1 MNFPQRLINDLEINL
16 PDPSDIF
23 TKRKMEIEEQKSRVV
38 QAVVGTGLFPTSKIY
53 EQFYEMTP
61 TEIDMIKKDLD
72 TERQEQNMTA
82 MAQQGGQPGAMTP
95 GTVGPAGQAPLP
107 PAKPAANMATQE
119 ELESYFNKKYKD
131 KPEIMSLMESYL
143 DRNQE

>member
-1 MNFPQRLINDLEINL
+1 
-16 PDPSDIF
+16 
-23 TKRKMEIEEQKSRVV
+23 MEIEEQKSRVV

-82 MAQQGGQPGAMTP
+82 MAQQGGQPGATAPGTP

-107 PAKPAANMATQE
+107 PEQPAANMATQE